1 MQEQESLLPH
11 SSFSPNSAGGI
22 IPFPQG
28 QFQFNNLL
36 SDYET
41 LGAVLVACAH
51 HYQSNVKYLL
61 SPKDRERTKEGITH
75 LML

>member
-1 MQEQESLLPH
+1 MQEQESLLPQ
-11 SSFSPNSAGGI
+11 SSFPPNPAGEM

-28 QFQFNNLL
+28 QFQFNYLL
-36 SDYET
+36 SDYEI
-41 LGAVLVACAH
+41 LEAVLVTYVH

-61 SPKDRERTKEGITH
+61 SPKDRERTKEGISH